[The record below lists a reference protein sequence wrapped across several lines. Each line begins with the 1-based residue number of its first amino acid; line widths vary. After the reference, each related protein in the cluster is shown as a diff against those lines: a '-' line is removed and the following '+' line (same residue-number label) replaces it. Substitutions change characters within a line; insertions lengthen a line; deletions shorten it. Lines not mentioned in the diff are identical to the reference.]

1 MPPEIRTARLLLRRW
16 RESDLAPFAAMG
28 EDPEVMRYFP
38 SPLNRAESDALAARA
53 DRLFD
58 THGYGLWALEKRS
71 TGEFIGFTGL
81 APLPA
86 FIPGPG
92 GIEVG
97 WRLAR
102 AFWGQ
107 GYATEAARAAL
118 DYAFGPLELEQVHA
132 ITAVINEPSRAVM
145 ERLGMTAT
153 AEFQHPK
160 IPVGSPLR
168 VHIRYSISRAA
179 AAQASA
185 AADLTR

>member
-1 MPPEIRTARLLLRRW
+1 MPLEIRTDRLLLRRW

-38 SPLNRAESDALAARA
+38 ALLSRAESDALAARA
-53 DRLFD
+53 DGLFE
-58 THGYGLWALEKRS
+58 TYGYGLWAVEKRS
-71 TGEFIGFTGL
+71 TGDFLGFTGL

-86 FIPGPG
+86 FIPGPA

-107 GYATEAARAAL
+107 GYATEAARASL
-118 DYAFGPLELEQVHA
+118 GFAFGRLELEHVNA
-132 ITAVINEPSRAVM
+132 ITAVVNAPSQAVM

-179 AAQASA
+179 AAPASV
-185 AADLTR
+185 AADLTG

>member
-1 MPPEIRTARLLLRRW
+1 MPLETRTARLLLRRW

-38 SPLNRAESDALAARA
+38 SRLTRTQSDELAGRA
-53 DRLFD
+53 DRLFE
-58 THGYGLWALEKRS
+58 THGYGLWALEKQS
-71 TGEFIGFTGL
+71 TGDFIGFTGL
-81 APLPA
+81 APVPA

-92 GIEVG
+92 GLEVC

-102 AFWGQ
+102 SFWGQ

-118 DYAFGPLELEQVHA
+118 DVAFGRLDLEQVQA

-168 VHIRYSISRAA
+168 VHIRYAVSRAA
-179 AAQASA
+179 AAQACA

>member
-1 MPPEIRTARLLLRRW
+1 MSLEIRTDRLLLRRW

-38 SPLNRAESDALAARA
+38 APLTRAEGDALAARA
-53 DRLFD
+53 DGLFD
-58 THGYGLWALEKRS
+58 THGYGLWALETRS
-71 TGEFIGFTGL
+71 TGDFLGFAGL

-86 FIPGPG
+86 FIPGPS

-118 DYAFGPLELEQVHA
+118 GFAFGRLELEQVHA

-145 ERLGMTAT
+145 ERLGMTAMV
-153 AEFQHPK
+153 EFQHPK
-160 IPVGSPLR
+160 IPVGSSLR
-168 VHIRYSISRAA
+168 VHIRYSVSRAA
-179 AAQASA
+179 TARASA
-185 AADLTR
+185 AGDLTR